1 MNNMTLIATSWGA
14 QTHFILKG
22 IVMNKFVFFLCLFSE
37 QELLPQSVLE
47 FGFYADVKGI
57 QFVILRTF
65 HVKF

>member
-1 MNNMTLIATSWGA
+1 
-14 QTHFILKG
+14 
-22 IVMNKFVFFLCLFSE
+22 MNKFVFFLCLFSE